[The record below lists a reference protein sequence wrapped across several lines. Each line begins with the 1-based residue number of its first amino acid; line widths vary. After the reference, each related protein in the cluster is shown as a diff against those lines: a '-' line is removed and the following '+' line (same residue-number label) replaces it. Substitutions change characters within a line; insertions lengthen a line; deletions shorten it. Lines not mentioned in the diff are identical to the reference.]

1 MADLRHALAEFG
13 HDIGIPNLAPG
24 PQGELQLRFPGT
36 GALLGVSTHEGWAV
50 VHYAEPVRYDAAALV
65 LRALRQAAK
74 VPEPAQAVQAG
85 LRSTPEGDWLVL
97 ATRFPQQELGGRRI
111 HQAAD
116 FLRQWLARLEA

>member
-65 LRALRQAAK
+65 LLDREEGGRQAIEERGIP
-74 VPEPAQAVQAG
+74 VYP
-85 LRSTPEGDWLVL
+85 LY
-97 ATRFPQQELGGRRI
+97 TRTSLLGR
-111 HQAAD
+111 
-116 FLRQWLARLEA
+116 